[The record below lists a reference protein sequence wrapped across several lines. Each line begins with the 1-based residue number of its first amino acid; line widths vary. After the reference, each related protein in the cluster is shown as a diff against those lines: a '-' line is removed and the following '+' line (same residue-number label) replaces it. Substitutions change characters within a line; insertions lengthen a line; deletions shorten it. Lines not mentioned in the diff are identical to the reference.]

1 MVCAVADLLALRAR
15 ITVLGLCLLA
25 AIAITAAAPA
35 SAQTPGDDL
44 LRIPFPRYDGGLTP
58 YTFELGYPLMTLVY
72 DTLLWRDAEGVPRPW
87 LARSVTRSRGG
98 RRVTVRLRSTARWHD
113 GRPVTAQDVAFT
125 FRYMADRRQPRFTP
139 QLADVRSV
147 RATGRL
153 TATFDLRRPS
163 LGFEQQPLA
172 DVPILP
178 RHLWENLPAGR
189 KAPAGLAVGSGP
201 YRLTQASRKDGYRL
215 RANTRYH
222 LGAPRVAR
230 LRVPILGSAKKTYDA
245 LRERDVDMVP
255 LNLPNGAAGSLGG
268 ALGIIV
274 RRGASYLGTALVMNT
289 RRAPFDDARARSA
302 VAASLDLGRIV
313 RNVAPAEEATA
324 GFLHPEA
331 DWAPDAAVHKTDVA
345 AARRAFAALDLPRIR
360 VLAPDNNPART
371 EAGRQVVLALRRAGA
386 TATLV
391 EIAPGQLSKALG
403 EDGST
408 PDFSIAIGTITPLVS
423 QDPDYLR
430 ALFGSR
436 SAPLNVSGYSSDA
449 FNSVAARV
457 ASAPDR
463 AGRER
468 AILDEQKLLARAAPM
483 IPLYFAQGAFAY
495 RNSIYDGWRYIK
507 GTGVFDKRSLLAL
520 GEPVVKEDPS
530 QADAAIG
537 DDVDSG
543 SGIGVF
549 DVLTVL
555 ALLGIVGLAVFAL
568 LQRRSSR

>member
-1 MVCAVADLLALRAR
+1 MVCAVVGLLALRAR

-25 AIAITAAAPA
+25 AITAAPA
-35 SAQTPGDDL
+35 PAQTPGEDL
-44 LRIPFPRYDGGLTP
+44 LRIPFPQYDGGLTP

-87 LARSVTRSRGG
+87 LAKSVTRSRGG
-98 RRVTVRLRSTARWHD
+98 SRVTVRLRSGARWHD
-113 GRPVTAQDVAFT
+113 GRPVTAEDVAVT
-125 FRYMADRRQPRFTP
+125 FRYMADHRQPRFTP
-139 QLADVRSV
+139 QLADVVSV

-178 RHLWENLPAGR
+178 RHLWENLPPGR
-189 KAPAGLAVGSGP
+189 QAPAGLAVGSGP

-215 RANTRYH
+215 RANTRYE
-222 LGAPRVAR
+222 LGAPRVAQ
-230 LRVPILGSAKKTYDA
+230 LRVPIFSDAEKTYDA
-245 LRERDVDMVP
+245 LRERDVEMVP
-255 LNLPNGAAGSLGG
+255 LNLPRAAAGSLDR

-274 RRGASYLGTALVMNT
+274 RRGVSYLGTALVMNT
-289 RRAPFDDARARSA
+289 RRSPFDDARARAA

-313 RNVAPAEEATA
+313 RNVAPAQEATA

-331 DWAPDAAVHKTDVA
+331 AWAPDAAVHRTDVA
-345 AARRAFAALDLPRIR
+345 AARRTFAALNLPRIR

-423 QDPDYLR
+423 EDPDYLR

-449 FNSVAARV
+449 FNAAAARV
-457 ASAPDR
+457 GSAPDR
-463 AGRER
+463 AAREH
-468 AILDEQKLLARAAPM
+468 AILDEQRLLARAAPM
-483 IPLYFAQGAFAY
+483 IPLFFAEGAYAY
-495 RNSIYDGWRYIK
+495 RDSIYDGWRYIK
-507 GTGVFDKRSLLAL
+507 GTGVFDKRSLLSL
-520 GEPVVKEDPS
+520 GEPVIKEDPG
-530 QADAAIG
+530 QADAAVA

-555 ALLGIVGLAVFAL
+555 ALLAITGLAGFAL